1 MLLIVFYVLL
11 HTENPKS
18 QSFDNLKWFR
28 IIVNII
34 NTSHHCTPHVV
45 SYPWF
50 GLGSSLKTCR
60 NELWDVIK
68 AYASCSYGGV

>member
-1 MLLIVFYVLL
+1 M
-11 HTENPKS
+11 ENPKS

-34 NTSHHCTPHVV
+34 NTPYVV
-45 SYPWF
+45 FYPWL
-50 GLGSSLKTCR
+50 GLGSSFKTSCR

-68 AYASCSYGGV
+68 AYASYSCGGM